1 MPSRP
6 GTARRYTFWLVLLA
20 AAPIVWL
27 AGPHS
32 LRDRIAPIAYAATI
46 NVTNTNDSGP
56 GSLREA
62 ILTSNQTAG
71 PNVINFNIPGTGAV
85 AIAPLSPL
93 PTITTPMSFR
103 FTSGS
108 ALPIELVGFDA
119 GTNADGLVIAA
130 GNSTIG
136 GITITGFGGAGI
148 KLITKGNNTI
158 EGPRIGVDP
167 SGHQARGNGMGIS
180 VEAGS
185 NDNVI
190 GQVLVSGNNGPGI
203 RLASTGNRVSSS
215 IIGLDNDRNPLGN
228 LGDGVLVQAGSND
241 VSANRIDGNQGN
253 GVRVERGVGSSISIN
268 ELAGNSANG
277 VQVDTAASGIFLL
290 NYCFANGGICIDLGG
305 DGVTP
310 NDLGDTDT
318 GANNLQNFPVITSVV
333 RSTADALFGTATGTL
348 NSTPNTTFKLNFF
361 RSNKCGP
368 SGHGES
374 PVGSGSGSVTT
385 DSNGNANF
393 SFSVVTDPASF
404 IVVTA
409 EDPSHNTSEFSPCVQ
424 TNSPGFL
431 GFSSLDFGVNESAG
445 NATVTV
451 ARTAGSIGPVS
462 VNYTTSDGT
471 AHAGVDYAPVSGTL
485 NFADGETSR
494 TFSVPI
500 NDNLLTDG
508 TRSLNVNLS
517 GATNGS
523 ALGVSR
529 ARIVILD
536 DESPAAPNLVA
547 LVLHSASFS
556 STQSLETFNSEV
568 PGQVLSS
575 VPISGLQPNE
585 LLSGIDF
592 RPLNGKLYGI
602 GRSRLYTIDTSTG
615 VATAIGNGPFLP
627 AINQFTTGFSF
638 DPVTDRIRLTTR
650 QITAVQGVNLQ
661 LNPDTGKV
669 VAFDTPLS
677 FASSPPPNA
686 DPAPAVVSL
695 ANTNKFAGAA
705 STTTYAINFRGDAG
719 SSIALETLG
728 SIDGNPVSP
737 STGQLFNVRLL
748 EPAGYLFGGFDI
760 ADNGRG
766 FAIISPLD
774 SPGPL
779 LLKLFPDGGSESD
792 LVGIDDLIMDIASVP
807 TQRLQFSSGLYSVN
821 ENAGV
826 ATITVKRNGGSSG
839 PLIVNY
845 ATSDGTAQAGSD
857 YSATTGALSFGD
869 GETSKTFTVPLLDDA
884 AIEGVE
890 SVNLTLSNPG
900 SGAVIGPRSAAT
912 IAIMDEPTEAGTTP
926 IDNADFFV
934 RQHYADFLSRTPD
947 SGGLVFWTNHIT
959 ECFNDAA
966 CINDR
971 RVGTSAAFFTANEFQ
986 QTGFF
991 IYRFYQAAL
1000 GRRPMFAEFTA
1011 DRGQVVGGANLEN
1024 GKQTFATEF
1033 VQRGAFL
1040 QQYLLTMD
1048 GPTFVDAVI
1057 NTASVASGVDLSS
1070 RRAALLVEY
1079 NDGANQT
1086 DSRVR
1091 VMRMLVDDS
1100 AFSAALYNPAF
1111 VLMQYFGYLRR
1122 PPDQNGYN
1130 FWLDHLNNRNP
1141 NNYRAMVCA
1150 FITSHEYQRRFST
1163 IITRSNQDCAP

>member
-1 MPSRP
+1 MLSRP
-6 GTARRYTFWLVLLA
+6 GTARRSTLWLLLLA

-27 AGPHS
+27 ASPHS
-32 LRDRIAPIAYAATI
+32 LRDRIAPIAHAATI
-46 NVTNTNDSGP
+46 NVTNANDDGP
-56 GSLREA
+56 GSLRQA
-62 ILTSNQTAG
+62 ILASNQTAG
-71 PNVINFNIPGTGAV
+71 PNVINFNIPGTGSV

-108 ALPIELVGFDA
+108 ALPIELIGLKA
-119 GTNADGLVIAA
+119 GPNADGLVIAA

-158 EGPRIGVDP
+158 DGPRLGVDP
-167 SGHQARGNGMGIS
+167 SGHAARGNAIGIS

-190 GQVLVSGNNGPGI
+190 DHVLVSGNNGPGI
-203 RLASTGNRVSSS
+203 RLASTGNRVSNS
-215 IIGLDNDRNPLGN
+215 IIGLDNDRNPLPN
-228 LGDGVLVQAGSND
+228 FGDGVLVQAGSNN
-241 VSANRIDGNQGN
+241 VSANRIDANQGN
-253 GVRVERGVGSSISIN
+253 GVRVESGVGNSISIN
-268 ELAGNSANG
+268 ELAGNSGNG
-277 VQVDTAASGIFLL
+277 VQVDTAATGTSLF

-318 GANNLQNFPVITSVV
+318 GANNLQNFPIITSVV
-333 RSTADALFGTATGTL
+333 RATAESLFGTATGTL
-348 NSTPNTTFKLNFF
+348 NSTPNTTFKLDFF
-361 RSNKCGP
+361 RSSRCGP

-374 PVGSGSGSVTT
+374 PIGSGSGSVTT

-393 SFSVVTDPASF
+393 SFSVVTDPAVYV
-404 IVVTA
+404 IVTA

-431 GFSSLDFGVNESAG
+431 GFASLDFGVNESAG
-445 NATVTV
+445 SATVTV

-462 VNYTTSDGT
+462 VNYATSDGT

-485 NFADGETSR
+485 NFADGETSK

-536 DESPAAPNLVA
+536 NESPAAPNLVA

-556 STQSLETFNSEV
+556 STQSLETFNSEG

-575 VPISGLQPNE
+575 VPISGLLPGE

-602 GRSRLYTIDTSTG
+602 GRGLLYTIDTSTG
-615 VATAIGNGPFLP
+615 VATVVGPFLP
-627 AINQFTTGFSF
+627 AVHQFTTGFSF

-650 QITAVQGVNLQ
+650 ATFAAQSTNLQ
-661 LNPDTGKV
+661 LNPNTGQV
-669 VAFDTPLS
+669 VAFDTPLT

-686 DPAPAVVSL
+686 DPVPAVVSL
-695 ANTNKFAGAA
+695 ANTNKFTGAA

-728 SIDGNPVSP
+728 SIDGSPVSP
-737 STGQLFNVRLL
+737 STGQLFNVRVL
-748 EPAGYLFGGFDI
+748 EPGGYLFGGFDI
-760 ADNGRG
+760 SDKGRG
-766 FAIISPLD
+766 FAIISPMD

-792 LVGIDDLIMDIASVP
+792 LVGIGDLIMDIAAVP
-807 TQRLQFSSGLYSVN
+807 TQRLQFSSALYSVN
-821 ENAGV
+821 ENSGV
-826 ATITVKRNGGSSG
+826 ATITVQRNGGSSG
-839 PLIVNY
+839 SLTVNY

-857 YSATTGALSFGD
+857 YSSTTGTLSFAN

-890 SVNLTLSNPG
+890 TFNLTLSNPG
-900 SGAVIGPRSAAT
+900 NGAVIGPRSAAT
-912 IAIMDEPTEAGTTP
+912 IAIMDEPAEPGTNP

-934 RQHYADFLSRTPD
+934 RQHYADFLSRNPD
-947 SGGLVFWTNHIT
+947 SAGLAFWTNHIT
-959 ECFNDAA
+959 ECFNNLA

-971 RVGTSAAFFTANEFQ
+971 RVGTSAAFFIANEFQ

-991 IYRFYQAAL
+991 VYRFYEAAF
-1000 GRRPMFAEFTA
+1000 GRRPTFAEFTA
-1011 DRGQVVGGANLEN
+1011 DRAQVVGGANLEN
-1024 GKQTFATEF
+1024 SKQAFATEF
-1033 VQRGAFL
+1033 VQRAAFL
-1040 QQYLLTMD
+1040 QQYPLTMD

-1070 RRAALLVEY
+1070 RRADLLVRYSE
-1079 NDGANQT
+1079 GANQT
-1086 DSRVR
+1086 DGRVR

-1100 AFSAALYNPAF
+1100 PFSAALYNPAF

-1122 PPDQNGYN
+1122 QPDQNGYN

-1150 FITSHEYQRRFST
+1150 FITSQEYQRRFST